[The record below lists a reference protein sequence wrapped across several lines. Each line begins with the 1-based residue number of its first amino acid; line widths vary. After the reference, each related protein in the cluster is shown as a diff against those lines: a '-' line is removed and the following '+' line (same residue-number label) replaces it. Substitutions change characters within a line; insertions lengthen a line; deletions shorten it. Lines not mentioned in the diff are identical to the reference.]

1 MPVFSIHIFLYLKE
15 SDMRSLKT
23 GLLWSFIIGVLA
35 ISAFMIWAA
44 TANAADK
51 TTVEVAFCAS
61 DKTTDAEAINM
72 GYALLRLRSTDDD
85 GSAVEDMFRITQM
98 IVTAY
103 NRCGVSLLRA
113 DSTTKR
119 ILVNSY
125 IVLID
130 SRLNTRLD

>member
-1 MPVFSIHIFLYLKE
+1 MN
-15 SDMRSLKT
+15 SLKT
-23 GLLWSFIIGVLA
+23 GLFWSFIIGILA

-44 TANAADK
+44 NANAGES
-51 TTVEVAFCAS
+51 TVEVAFCAS

-103 NRCGVSLLRA
+103 NRCGVSLLRV

>member
-1 MPVFSIHIFLYLKE
+1 MKSVFKGAF
-15 SDMRSLKT
+15 
-23 GLLWSFIIGVLA
+23 WSFVIAVLVIG
-35 ISAFMIWAA
+35 AFILWAA
-44 TANAADK
+44 KADAEDS
-51 TTVEVAFCAS
+51 TVEAAFCAS

-72 GYALLRLRSTDDD
+72 GYALLRLRSAEDDA
-85 GSAVEDMFRITQM
+85 SAVDDMFKITQM

-103 NRCGVSLLRA
+103 NRCGVSLLRS

-130 SRLNTRLD
+130 SRLNTRVDQ